1 MTNGNEK
8 IVIYID
14 MDDTLCDYKS
24 AFEKA
29 LQNNP
34 GIQYPQSVPGF
45 FLSLEPLQNAV
56 ETFRWFFEEPQFDVY
71 ILTAPSPKNPHS
83 YTEKRLWVE
92 RYLGYGAVEKL
103 IISPHKQLSRGDYLI
118 DDCDKGKGQERF
130 EGRLI
135 RFGHDQFKS
144 WSSVREYFEQ
154 LLRVGLYVPNMSQM
168 HPEILC
174 FRAFD
179 MRDRFP
185 EPVATF
191 REALQLIQSDRA
203 YLPEWDSKIICYLR
217 SGQTIPIPKEFYLC
231 NVRRFSSRDEAETW
245 IVERSEEI
253 KVQPKFDQ
261 ELLITD
267 PNLPLEEQIN
277 QAFAHHE
284 TEVIDSSENDRVC
297 DELDRWLSAAI
308 DDLPTKTTNTAEDTL
323 VRFTY

>member
-1 MTNGNEK
+1 MMNGNEK

-34 GIQYPQSVPGF
+34 GTQYPQSVPGF
-45 FLSLEPLQNAV
+45 FLNLEPLLNAI
-56 ETFRWFFEEPQFDVY
+56 ETFQWFFEEPQFDVY
-71 ILTAPSPKNPHS
+71 ILTEPSPKNPHS

-103 IISPHKQLSRGDYLI
+103 IISPHKQLNRGAYLI

-144 WSSVREYFEQ
+144 WGSVREYFEQ
-154 LLRVGLYVPNMSQM
+154 VLRAGLHVPNISQM

-174 FRAFD
+174 FRSFD

-185 EPVATF
+185 KPVETF

-217 SGQTIPIPKEFYLC
+217 SGQTIPIPEEFYLC
-231 NVRRFSSRDEAETW
+231 KRKRYSSRDAAEKW
-245 IVERSEEI
+245 VRERAEERKNKSGI
-253 KVQPKFDQ
+253 ALG
-261 ELLITD
+261 LLIAD
-267 PNLPLEEQIN
+267 PNLPLDEQIN
-277 QAFAHHE
+277 QA
-284 TEVIDSSENDRVC
+284 
-297 DELDRWLSAAI
+297 LSLI
-308 DDLPTKTTNTAEDTL
+308 HI
-323 VRFTY
+323 